1 MGTVAN
7 TFRHLGHRWLWIP
20 AFAGTTRWFAG
31 TTVVPNY
38 RYRAMNSSGELVSGA
53 IAAPAPGDVAA
64 RIERLGLVLVDSV
77 TLEEGG
83 SGQSVFSLFNKP
95 KAEDVTLFTRDLALL
110 LRAGARINDGL
121 ELLAADRDF
130 GRLRPVVADIR
141 SRVVAGE
148 SFAEAL
154 ARHEGLF
161 PAMYVALIRVGE
173 ASGSLDQV
181 LEVLADERTRTETL
195 KRRLTEAV
203 RYPLFVLGA
212 AGCVLLF
219 FLTFVLPQ
227 FASVLQDFGAK
238 VDPIIL
244 SFLNLST
251 FLRANSDAVLAITAA
266 IIAGSW
272 LLLRQESVRR
282 GFMTTLTRLPVIRE
296 VMKFYRTSL
305 FCRNLGLL
313 LGSGVNLTTT
323 LRILVDMM
331 SSVGASAVWIDA
343 ADRVRHGAKLSDAL
357 ADTKALPSMAVRML
371 RLGDETGQLPVLA
384 GRVAEFYET
393 KLQRT
398 LDRVVGIAG
407 PAAIIVIS
415 IVVGGLIVS
424 VMTALMSVSQIVG

>member
-1 MGTVAN
+1 M
-7 TFRHLGHRWLWIP
+7 
-20 AFAGTTRWFAG
+20 
-31 TTVVPNY
+31 PNY
-38 RYRAMNSSGELVSGA
+38 RYRALNSNGDLVSGA
-53 IAAPAPGDVAA
+53 IAASAPGDVAQ
-64 RIERLGLVLVDSV
+64 RVERLGLVLVDNV

-83 SGQSVFSLFNKP
+83 PAHRAFGLFSKP
-95 KAEDVTLFTRDLALL
+95 RPEDVTLFTRDLALL

-121 ELLAADRDF
+121 ELLAGDPDF

-154 ARHEGLF
+154 ARHVGLF
-161 PAMYVALIRVGE
+161 PPMYVALIRVGE

-181 LEVLADERTRTETL
+181 LEVLADERTRTEAL
-195 KRRLTEAV
+195 KRRLGDAV
-203 RYPLFVLGA
+203 RYPIFVLGA

-238 VDPIIL
+238 VDPFIL
-244 SFLNLST
+244 GFLNFST
-251 FLRANSDAVLAITAA
+251 FLRAHSDAVLAITAGL
-266 IIAGSW
+266 IATCW

-282 GFMTTLTRLPVIRE
+282 AVMGIAARLPIARE

-331 SSVGASAVWIDA
+331 SSVGSSTVWSDA
-343 ADRVRHGAKLSDAL
+343 ADRVRHGTKLSDAL
-357 ADTKALPSMAVRML
+357 AETHALPPMAVRML

-384 GRVAEFYET
+384 GRVAEFYES

-398 LDRVVGIAG
+398 LDRVVAVAG

>member
-1 MGTVAN
+1 M
-7 TFRHLGHRWLWIP
+7 
-20 AFAGTTRWFAG
+20 
-31 TTVVPNY
+31 PNY
-38 RYRAMNSSGELVSGA
+38 RYRALNSNGELVSGA
-53 IAAPAPGDVAA
+53 IAAPAPGDVAQ
-64 RIERLGLVLVDSV
+64 RIERLGLVLVDNV

-83 SGQSVFSLFNKP
+83 SARSAFSIFNKP
-95 KAEDVTLFTRDLALL
+95 RAEDVTIFTRDLALL

-130 GRLRPVVADIR
+130 GRLRPIVAGIR

-154 ARHEGLF
+154 SRHEALF
-161 PAMYVALIRVGE
+161 PPMYVALIRVGE

-181 LEVLADERTRTETL
+181 LEVLADERSRTEAL
-195 KRRLTEAV
+195 KRRLGDAI
-203 RYPLFVLGA
+203 RYPIFVLGA
-212 AGCVLLF
+212 AACVLLF

-244 SFLNLST
+244 TFLNFST
-251 FLRANSDAVLAITAA
+251 FLRNNSDAVLAIIA
-266 IIAGSW
+266 IVIAGSW
-272 LLLRQESVRR
+272 LLLRREGVRR
-282 GFMTTLTRLPVIRE
+282 GISNALIRLPAIRQ
-296 VMKFYRTSL
+296 VMMSYRTSL

-331 SSVGASAVWIDA
+331 ASVGPSAVWTDA

-357 ADTKALPSMAVRML
+357 SDTQALPAMAVRML
-371 RLGDETGQLPVLA
+371 RLGDETGQLPMLA
-384 GRVAEFYET
+384 GRVAEFYEA

-424 VMTALMSVSQIVG
+424 VMTALMSVSQIIG

>member
-1 MGTVAN
+1 M
-7 TFRHLGHRWLWIP
+7 
-20 AFAGTTRWFAG
+20 
-31 TTVVPNY
+31 PNY
-38 RYRAMNSSGELVSGA
+38 RYRALNSHGELVSGA

-64 RIERLGLVLVDSV
+64 RVERLGLVLVDNV

-83 SGQSVFSLFNKP
+83 AAHSVFSLFNKP

-121 ELLAADRDF
+121 ELLAADPDF
-130 GRLRPVVADIR
+130 GRLRPIVADIR

-154 ARHEGLF
+154 GRHEGMF
-161 PAMYVALIRVGE
+161 PPMYVALIRVGE

-181 LEVLADERTRTETL
+181 LEVLADERTRTEAL
-195 KRRLTEAV
+195 KRRLGDAI

-238 VDPIIL
+238 VDPFIL
-244 SFLNLST
+244 AFLNFST
-251 FLRANSDAVLAITAA
+251 FLRANSDAVLAGTVAL
-266 IIAGSW
+266 IAGVW

-282 GFMTTLTRLPVIRE
+282 GFMNTVTRLPIIRE

-331 SSVGASAVWIDA
+331 SSVGSSAVWTDA
-343 ADRVRHGAKLSDAL
+343 AERVRHGAKLSDAL
-357 ADTKALPSMAVRML
+357 ADTSALPPMAVRML
-371 RLGDETGQLPVLA
+371 RLGDETGQLPMLA
-384 GRVAEFYET
+384 GRVAEFYEA

>member
-1 MGTVAN
+1 M
-7 TFRHLGHRWLWIP
+7 
-20 AFAGTTRWFAG
+20 
-31 TTVVPNY
+31 PNY
-38 RYRAMNSSGELVSGA
+38 RYRALNANGELVSGA
-53 IAAPAPGDVAA
+53 IAAPAAGDVAQ
-64 RIERLGLVLVDSV
+64 RIERLGLVLVDNV
-77 TLEEGG
+77 TLEDGG
-83 SGQSVFSLFNKP
+83 SARRTGSLFNKP
-95 KAEDVTLFTRDLALL
+95 KAEDVTIFTRDLALL

-121 ELLAADRDF
+121 ELLAADADF
-130 GRLRPVVADIR
+130 GRLRPIVADIR

-154 ARHEGLF
+154 ARHEGMF
-161 PAMYVALIRVGE
+161 PPMYVALIRVGE

-181 LEVLADERTRTETL
+181 LEVLADERSRTEAL
-195 KRRLTEAV
+195 KRRLGDAI

-238 VDPIIL
+238 VDPFIL
-244 SFLNLST
+244 GFLNLST
-251 FLRANSDAVLAITAA
+251 FLRANADAVLATLAAA
-266 IIAGSW
+266 IAGGW

-282 GFMTTLTRLPVIRE
+282 GLVNTLTRLPVVRE
-296 VMKFYRTSL
+296 VMKYYRTAL

-331 SSVGASAVWIDA
+331 ASVGSAVVWTDA

-357 ADTKALPSMAVRML
+357 ADTQALPAMAVRML

>member
-1 MGTVAN
+1 M
-7 TFRHLGHRWLWIP
+7 
-20 AFAGTTRWFAG
+20 
-31 TTVVPNY
+31 PNY
-38 RYRAMNSSGELVSGA
+38 RYRAMNSNGELVSGA
-53 IAAPAPGDVAA
+53 IAAPAAGDVAA

-83 SGQSVFSLFNKP
+83 SASSVFGLFNKP
-95 KAEDVTLFTRDLALL
+95 RAEDVTIFTRDLALL

-148 SFAEAL
+148 SFADAL
-154 ARHEGLF
+154 SRHQGLF

-181 LEVLADERTRTETL
+181 LEVLADERSRTEAL
-195 KRRLTEAV
+195 RRRLGDAI

-227 FASVLQDFGAK
+227 FASVLTDFGAK
-238 VDPIIL
+238 VDPIVL
-244 SFLNLST
+244 GFLNFST
-251 FLRANSDAVLAITAA
+251 FLRNNSDAVLAVVAA
-266 IIAGSW
+266 VIAASW
-272 LLLRQESVRR
+272 LLLRQPGVRR
-282 GFMTTLTRLPVIRE
+282 RMANALTRLPAIRQ
-296 VMKFYRTSL
+296 VMTYYRTSL
-305 FCRNLGLL
+305 FCRNLGVL

-331 SSVGASAVWIDA
+331 STAGPSAIWIDA
-343 ADRVRHGAKLSDAL
+343 AERVRHGAKLSDAL
-357 ADTKALPSMAVRML
+357 SDTSALPAMAVRML
-371 RLGDETGQLPVLA
+371 RLGDETGQLPMLA
-384 GRVAEFYET
+384 GRVAEFYEA

-424 VMTALMSVSQIVG
+424 VMTALMSVSQIIG

>member
-1 MGTVAN
+1 M
-7 TFRHLGHRWLWIP
+7 
-20 AFAGTTRWFAG
+20 
-31 TTVVPNY
+31 PNY
-38 RYRAMNSSGELVSGA
+38 RYRALNSNGELVSGA
-53 IAAPAPGDVAA
+53 IAAPAAGDVAA
-64 RIERLGLVLVDSV
+64 RIERLGLVLVDNV

-83 SGQSVFSLFNKP
+83 PARNLFSIFNKP
-95 KAEDVTLFTRDLALL
+95 KPEDVTIFTRDLALL

-154 ARHEGLF
+154 SKHPALF

-181 LEVLADERTRTETL
+181 LEVLAGERSRSEAL
-195 KRRLTEAV
+195 KRKLSDAL
-203 RYPLFVLGA
+203 RYPLFILCA
-212 AGCVLLF
+212 AGGVLFF

-227 FASVLQDFGAK
+227 FAGVLQDFGAK
-238 VDPIIL
+238 VDPVL
-244 SFLNLST
+244 LAFLRLST
-251 FLRANSDAVLAITAA
+251 LLRNNADVAQALLALL
-266 IIAGSW
+266 IAGAW
-272 LLLRQESVRR
+272 LLLRQARVRR
-282 GFMTTLTRLPVIRE
+282 GILGALARLPALRQ
-296 VMKFYRTSL
+296 VMISYRTSL
-305 FCRNLGLL
+305 FCRNLGVL

-331 SSVGASAVWIDA
+331 SVAGSSAVWADA
-343 ADRVRHGAKLSDAL
+343 AERVRHGAKLSDAL
-357 ADTKALPSMAVRML
+357 SETEALPPMAVRML
-371 RLGDETGQLPVLA
+371 RLGDETGQLPMLA
-384 GRVAEFYET
+384 GRIAEFYEA

-424 VMTALMSVSQIVG
+424 VMTALMSVSQIIG

>member
-1 MGTVAN
+1 M
-7 TFRHLGHRWLWIP
+7 
-20 AFAGTTRWFAG
+20 
-31 TTVVPNY
+31 PNY
-38 RYRAMNSSGELVSGA
+38 RYRALNSNGELVSGA
-53 IAAPAPGDVAA
+53 IAAAAPGDVAL
-64 RIERLGLVLVDSV
+64 RIERLGLVLVDNV
-77 TLEEGG
+77 TLEDSGG
-83 SGQSVFSLFNKP
+83 PAGSIFGIFNKP
-95 KAEDVTLFTRDLALL
+95 KAEDVTIFTRDLALL

-141 SRVVAGE
+141 SHVVAGE
-148 SFAEAL
+148 SLAEAL

-161 PAMYVALIRVGE
+161 PPMYVALIRVGE

-181 LEVLADERTRTETL
+181 LEVLADERSRTEAL
-195 KRRLTEAV
+195 KRRLGDAI

-212 AGCVLLF
+212 AACVLLF

-244 SFLNLST
+244 SFLNFST
-251 FLRANSDAVLAITAA
+251 FLRSNSDMVLAIVAAA
-266 IIAGSW
+266 IAGTW
-272 LLLRQESVRR
+272 LSLRQPSVRA
-282 GFMTTLTRLPVIRE
+282 GISNALARLPAIRQ
-296 VMKFYRTSL
+296 VMMSYRTSL
-305 FCRNLGLL
+305 FCRNLGVL

-323 LRILVDMM
+323 LRILIDMM
-331 SSVGASAVWIDA
+331 STAGPSAVWSDA

-357 ADTKALPSMAVRML
+357 SDTQALPAMAVRML
-371 RLGDETGQLPVLA
+371 RLGDETGQLPMLA
-384 GRVAEFYET
+384 GRVAEFYEA

-424 VMTALMSVSQIVG
+424 VMTALMSVSQIIG

>member
-1 MGTVAN
+1 M
-7 TFRHLGHRWLWIP
+7 
-20 AFAGTTRWFAG
+20 
-31 TTVVPNY
+31 PNY
-38 RYRAMNSSGELVSGA
+38 RYRALNGNGELVSGA
-53 IAAPAPGDVAA
+53 IAAPAPGDVAQ
-64 RIERLGLVLVDSV
+64 RIERLGLVLVDNV

-83 SGQSVFSLFNKP
+83 SARNAFSGLFNKP
-95 KAEDVTLFTRDLALL
+95 KAEDITIFTRDMALL

-154 ARHEGLF
+154 SRHEGLF
-161 PAMYVALIRVGE
+161 PPMYVALIRVGE

-181 LEVLADERTRTETL
+181 LEVLADERTRTEAL
-195 KRRLTEAV
+195 KRRLVEAV

-238 VDPIIL
+238 VDPFIL
-244 SFLNLST
+244 GFLNLST
-251 FLRANSDAVLAITAA
+251 FLRANSDAVLAILAA
-266 IIAGSW
+266 VIAGSW
-272 LLLRQESVRR
+272 LLLRQEGVRR
-282 GFMTTLTRLPVIRE
+282 GFMNTLTRLPAIRE
-296 VMKFYRTSL
+296 VMKYYRSSL

-331 SSVGASAVWIDA
+331 STAGPSAVWTDA

-357 ADTKALPSMAVRML
+357 AETQALPSMAVRML
-371 RLGDETGQLPVLA
+371 RLGDETGQLPALA
-384 GRVAEFYET
+384 GRVAEFYEA

>member
-1 MGTVAN
+1 M
-7 TFRHLGHRWLWIP
+7 
-20 AFAGTTRWFAG
+20 
-31 TTVVPNY
+31 PNY
-38 RYRAMNSSGELVSGA
+38 RYRALNSNGELVSGA
-53 IAAPAPGDVAA
+53 IAAAAPGDVAQ
-64 RIERLGLVLVDSV
+64 RIERLGLVLVDNV

-83 SGQSVFSLFNKP
+83 GSGRSIFSVFNKP
-95 KAEDVTLFTRDLALL
+95 KAEDVTIFTRDLALL

-141 SRVVAGE
+141 SHVVAGE

-154 ARHEGLF
+154 SRHEALF

-181 LEVLADERTRTETL
+181 LQVLADERSRTEAL
-195 KRRLTEAV
+195 KRRLGDAI
-203 RYPLFVLGA
+203 RYPVFVLGA

-244 SFLNLST
+244 TFLNLST
-251 FLRANSDAVLAITAA
+251 LLRNNSDAALAVVAVV
-266 IIAGSW
+266 IAGSW
-272 LLLRQESVRR
+272 LSLRQEGVRR
-282 GFMTTLTRLPVIRE
+282 GISNTLTRLPAIRD
-296 VMKFYRTSL
+296 VMMSYRTSL

-331 SSVGASAVWIDA
+331 GSVGPSTVWSAA

-357 ADTKALPSMAVRML
+357 SDTQALPAMAVRML
-371 RLGDETGQLPVLA
+371 RLGDETGQLPMLA
-384 GRVAEFYET
+384 GRVAEFYEA

>member
-1 MGTVAN
+1 M
-7 TFRHLGHRWLWIP
+7 
-20 AFAGTTRWFAG
+20 
-31 TTVVPNY
+31 PNY
-38 RYRAMNSSGELVSGA
+38 RYRALNSNGELVSGA
-53 IAAPAPGDVAA
+53 IAASAPGDVAQ
-64 RIERLGLVLVDSV
+64 RVERLGFVLVDNV
-77 TLEEGG
+77 TLEDGG
-83 SGQSVFSLFNKP
+83 AARSAFNLFNKP
-95 KAEDVTLFTRDLALL
+95 KAEDVTIFTRDLALL

-148 SFAEAL
+148 SFAEGL
-154 ARHEGLF
+154 SRHVGLF
-161 PAMYVALIRVGE
+161 PPMYVALIRVGE

-181 LEVLADERTRTETL
+181 LEVLADERSRTEAL
-195 KRRLTEAV
+195 KRRLGDAI

-238 VDPIIL
+238 VDPFIL
-244 SFLNLST
+244 AFLNLST
-251 FLRANSDAVLAITAA
+251 FLRANSDAVLAIAA
-266 IIAGSW
+266 AVIAGSW
-272 LLLRQESVRR
+272 LLLRQENVRR
-282 GFMTTLTRLPVIRE
+282 GFLTTLTRLPVVRE
-296 VMKFYRTSL
+296 MMKYYRTSL

-331 SSVGASAVWIDA
+331 SSVGASSIWIDA

-384 GRVAEFYET
+384 GRVAEFYEA

>member
-1 MGTVAN
+1 M
-7 TFRHLGHRWLWIP
+7 
-20 AFAGTTRWFAG
+20 
-31 TTVVPNY
+31 PNY
-38 RYRAMNSSGELVSGA
+38 RYRALNSNGELVSGA
-53 IAAPAPGDVAA
+53 VAAAAPGDVAQ
-64 RIERLGLVLVDSV
+64 RIERLGLVLVDNV

-83 SGQSVFSLFNKP
+83 GSARGVLGIFNKP
-95 KAEDVTLFTRDLALL
+95 KAEDVTIFTRDLALL

-141 SRVVAGE
+141 SHVVAGE

-154 ARHEGLF
+154 SRHEALF

-181 LEVLADERTRTETL
+181 LEVLADERTRTEAL
-195 KRRLTEAV
+195 KRRLAEAI
-203 RYPLFVLGA
+203 RYPLFVLAA

-244 SFLNLST
+244 TFLNFST
-251 FLRANSDAVLAITAA
+251 FLRNNSDVVLAMVAGV
-266 IIAGSW
+266 IAGSW
-272 LLLRQESVRR
+272 LLLRQQGARR
-282 GFMTTLTRLPVIRE
+282 GIANVLIRLPAIRQ
-296 VMKFYRTSL
+296 VMMFHRTSL
-305 FCRNLGLL
+305 FCRNLGVL

-331 SSVGASAVWIDA
+331 SSVGPSAVWIDA

-357 ADTKALPSMAVRML
+357 SDTKAVPAMAVRML
-371 RLGDETGQLPVLA
+371 RLGDETGQLPMLA
-384 GRVAEFYET
+384 ARVAEFYEA

-424 VMTALMSVSQIVG
+424 VMTALLSVSQIVG

>member
-1 MGTVAN
+1 M
-7 TFRHLGHRWLWIP
+7 
-20 AFAGTTRWFAG
+20 
-31 TTVVPNY
+31 PNY
-38 RYRAMNSSGELVSGA
+38 RYRALDNNGELVSGA
-53 IAAPAPGDVAA
+53 VAAAAPGDVAA
-64 RIERLGLVLVDSV
+64 RVERLGLVLVDNV
-77 TLEEGG
+77 TIEEGG
-83 SGQSVFSLFNKP
+83 SSAAGLLSIFNRP
-95 KAEDVTLFTRDLALL
+95 KSEDVTIFTRDLALL

-141 SRVVAGE
+141 SHVVAGE

-154 ARHEGLF
+154 SRHETLF
-161 PAMYVALIRVGE
+161 PSMYVALIRVGE

-181 LEVLADERTRTETL
+181 LEVLADERSRTEAL
-195 KRRLTEAV
+195 KRRLSDAI
-203 RYPLFVLGA
+203 RYPLFVLSA
-212 AGCVLLF
+212 AGGVLVF

-244 SFLNLST
+244 TFLKLST
-251 FLRANSDAVLAITAA
+251 FLRANSDVVLAAVAA
-266 IIAGSW
+266 LIAASW
-272 LLLRQESVRR
+272 LLLRRPGVRR
-282 GFMTTLTRLPVIRE
+282 GLTNVLVQLPAIRA
-296 VMKFYRTSL
+296 VMMSYRTSL

-331 SSVGASAVWIDA
+331 SSAGPAAVWTDA

-357 ADTKALPSMAVRML
+357 SDTKALPAMAVRML
-371 RLGDETGQLPVLA
+371 RLGDETGQLPMLA
-384 GRVAEFYET
+384 GRVAEFYEA

-424 VMTALMSVSQIVG
+424 VMTALLSVSQIVG

>member
-1 MGTVAN
+1 M
-7 TFRHLGHRWLWIP
+7 
-20 AFAGTTRWFAG
+20 
-31 TTVVPNY
+31 PNY
-38 RYRAMNSSGELVSGA
+38 RYRALNRSGELVSGA
-53 IAAPAPGDVAA
+53 VAAAAPADVAA
-64 RIERLGLVLVDSV
+64 RIERLGLVLVDNV
-77 TLEEGG
+77 TIEEGG
-83 SGQSVFSLFNKP
+83 SAARGVGIFNKP
-95 KAEDVTLFTRDLALL
+95 KAEDITIFTRDLALL

-141 SRVVAGE
+141 SHVVAGE

-154 ARHEGLF
+154 ARHETLF

-181 LEVLADERTRTETL
+181 LEALADERSRTDAL
-195 KRRLTEAV
+195 KRRLGDAI
-203 RYPLFVLGA
+203 RYPLFVLSA
-212 AGCVLLF
+212 AGGVLFF

-227 FASVLQDFGAK
+227 FAGVLQDFGAK

-244 SFLNLST
+244 TFLNLST
-251 FLRANSDAVLAITAA
+251 LLRNNSDAALAVLAAVL
-266 IIAGSW
+266 GGGW
-272 LLLRQESVRR
+272 LMLRQPGIRR
-282 GFMTTLTRLPVIRE
+282 GLWNWTVQLPVIRP
-296 VMKFYRTSL
+296 VMMLYRTSL

-331 SSVGASAVWIDA
+331 SSAGPSQVWIDA
-343 ADRVRHGAKLSDAL
+343 AERVRHGAKLSDAL
-357 ADTKALPSMAVRML
+357 ADTQALPAMAVRMM
-371 RLGDETGQLPVLA
+371 RLGDETGQLPMLSA
-384 GRVAEFYET
+384 RVADFYES

>member
-1 MGTVAN
+1 M
-7 TFRHLGHRWLWIP
+7 
-20 AFAGTTRWFAG
+20 
-31 TTVVPNY
+31 PNY
-38 RYRAMNSSGELVSGA
+38 RYRAMNSNGELVSGA

-95 KAEDVTLFTRDLALL
+95 RAEDVTLFTRDLALL

-181 LEVLADERTRTETL
+181 LEVLADERSRTEAL
-195 KRRLTEAV
+195 KRRLGEAV

-238 VDPIIL
+238 VDPFIL
-244 SFLNLST
+244 AFLNLST
-251 FLRANSDAVLAITAA
+251 FLRANADMVLGGLAALIAVL
-266 IIAGSW
+266 W
-272 LLLRQESVRR
+272 LLLRRSEVR
-282 GFMTTLTRLPVIRE
+282 
-296 VMKFYRTSL
+296 
-305 FCRNLGLL
+305 N
-313 LGSGVNLTTT
+313 
-323 LRILVDMM
+323 
-331 SSVGASAVWIDA
+331 
-343 ADRVRHGAKLSDAL
+343 
-357 ADTKALPSMAVRML
+357 
-371 RLGDETGQLPVLA
+371 
-384 GRVAEFYET
+384 
-393 KLQRT
+393 
-398 LDRVVGIAG
+398 
-407 PAAIIVIS
+407 
-415 IVVGGLIVS
+415 
-424 VMTALMSVSQIVG
+424 ALMSLLIKLPV